1 MPQDYAEAVRWY
13 RKAAERGHAQAQF
26 NLGGAYG
33 LGQGVPQD
41 VVYAHKWL
49 NLAGSQGHEQAQE
62 LRRMSEDTMT
72 REQVA
77 EAQRLAREWMREFQ
91 QPQE

>member
-1 MPQDYAEAVRWY
+1 MMR
-13 RKAAERGHAQAQF
+13 RRCG
-26 NLGGAYG
+26 
-33 LGQGVPQD
+33 
-41 VVYAHKWL
+41 AHKWL